1 MAVDNPLEIE
11 VTPDDNEVT
20 ELLVL
25 DSPDDSEPMELVV
38 DDKPDDSDVTRL
50 FVVERP
56 LEVEVTGWRSSWWSC
71 SDRC

>member
-1 MAVDNPLEIE
+1 VEVDDDNEATLLLAVDKPLEIE
-11 VTPDDNEVT
+11 VTPDESEAT

-50 FVVERP
+50 FVVESP
-56 LEVEVTGWRSSWWSC
+56 LEVE
-71 SDRC
+71 